1 MFSQTVC
8 FLFQYA
14 MAPEDNP
21 EVELDVAPDV
31 MPEYMPDVEPE
42 YILEVVP
49 DGMPDVTSEH
59 MPDVV
64 PDVEPDVIGR
74 THLRLMYLKYLTVHC
89 IS

>member
-31 MPEYMPDVEPE
+31 TLEYMPDVEPE
-42 YILEVVP
+42 YILEVA
-49 DGMPDVTSEH
+49 PDVMPEH
-59 MPDVV
+59 V

-74 THLRLMYLKYLTVHC
+74 TSTLHSPTN
-89 IS
+89 S

>member
-1 MFSQTVC
+1 
-8 FLFQYA
+8 
-14 MAPEDNP
+14 
-21 EVELDVAPDV
+21 

-49 DGMPDVTSEH
+49 DVMPDVTSEH
-59 MPDVV
+59 M

-74 THLRLMYLKYLTVHC
+74 THLRLMYLTVHC

>member
-31 MPEYMPDVEPE
+31 MPEYMPDVELE
-42 YILEVVP
+42 YILEVAP
-49 DGMPDVTSEH
+49 DVMPDVTLEH
-59 MPDVV
+59 ML
-64 PDVEPDVIGR
+64 DVEPDVIGR